1 MTIRIFE
8 RSCIQEFTFGS
19 IVADS
24 TGGGPLD
31 FLVAANQKIPN
42 GILRGV
48 SVACLST
55 NFDVSIRTKSNA
67 QADTVD
73 EVYRVTGINKFRSD
87 DDLRQGWVNN
97 DTPIENKLYL
107 TLTNVDG
114 VNDTGIVTVK
124 ILTDINKRFAKH
136 TG

>member
-1 MTIRIFE
+1 MAIRIFQ

-19 IVADS
+19 IAADS

-31 FLVAANQKIPN
+31 FLVATEQSISI

-48 SVACLST
+48 SVACLSEDF
-55 NFDVSIRTKSNA
+55 NVSIRTKSNA

-73 EVYRVTGINKFRSD
+73 EIYRVTGINKFRSD
-87 DDLRQGWVNN
+87 DDLYQGWANN
-97 DTPIENKLYL
+97 DSPIEDKLYL
-107 TLTNVDG
+107 TLTNVDA
-114 VNDTGIVTVK
+114 VNATGPIKIK
-124 ILTDINKRFAKH
+124 ILADIHKRFSKY

>member
-8 RSCIQEFTFGS
+8 RSLIQEFTFGS
-19 IVADS
+19 IAADS

-31 FLVAANQKIPN
+31 FLVATSQNIPN

-48 SVACLST
+48 SVACSST
-55 NFDVSIRTKSNA
+55 DFNVSIRTKSNA

-87 DDLRQGWVNN
+87 DDLYQGWVNN
-97 DTPIENKLYL
+97 DSPIGSKLYL
-107 TLTNVDG
+107 TLTNVDIG
-114 VNDTGIVTVK
+114 NATGTVTVK